1 MYVSLQLAGVALNMS
16 KSHGIHHNPSDK
28 KRKVGPLINSSS
40 SIGCSS
46 SLHTG
51 SKVKKVK
58 GGRAQDVLDGREP
71 RRQQPSSWSH
81 QHKLQQQNSPSTDN
95 WSGNYHRRFGAQDP
109 GRSVSSK
116 DVPSSGGR
124 QLQARVVGGRDGGD
138 GGKEEEEEEGGEE
151 ELSEMFSQLYQS
163 SQASELDKVYFDMK
177 DVQSDEAGGGLSSGS
192 MSILMEQEPGS
203 KETQESGGLVVA
215 SMETACSSNNS
226 QQSMDTHCQLSSQT
240 STASTSSSSV
250 FSQQRYLSLS
260 SHPHAIPMVHRPRLI
275 LCGAEGMGQSSLLSP
290 ALLHALEEFPV
301 KTLDLTTVF
310 ATSTKTPEEAC
321 TQVRTMATLIIALYC
336 GTLYYTHVH
345 VCVAFK

>member
-1 MYVSLQLAGVALNMS
+1 MS
-16 KSHGIHHNPSDK
+16 KSHSIHHNPSDK
-28 KRKVGPLINSSS
+28 KRKLGSLINSSS

-46 SLHTG
+46 SLHAG

-58 GGRAQDVLDGREP
+58 GGRAQDVLDGRES

-81 QHKLQQQNSPSTDN
+81 QHKLQQQQQNSPSTDN

-109 GRSVSSK
+109 GHSVSSK
-116 DVPSSGGR
+116 NVPSSGGR
-124 QLQARVVGGRDGGD
+124 QLQARVVGGRDGSD
-138 GGKEEEEEEGGEE
+138 GGKEEEEGEGGEE

-163 SQASELDKVYFDMK
+163 SQAFELDKVYFDMK

-192 MSILMEQEPGS
+192 TSILMEQELGS
-203 KETQESGGLVVA
+203 KETQESTSHGGLAVA
-215 SMETACSSNNS
+215 SMETTCSSNNS
-226 QQSMDTHCQLSSQT
+226 QQSKDTHSQLSSQT

-250 FSQQRYLSLS
+250 LSQQRYLSLS